1 MFKGYVLNIAS
12 WLLLR
17 DVLRP
22 VMLVAGLVCWRTWP
36 VFFSAVGV
44 LVPSMVAI
52 ELGFWV
58 RGKIVP
64 RYTEDQFARKS
75 LRFKGFGLLSGGEFS
90 LVLRFPSF
98 GTSWNERQPRARRP
112 YHYFSGDSIV
122 GNKFLT
128 GAAAVNTVV
137 SPCQQIGVG

>member
-75 LRFKGFGLLSGGEFS
+75 LRFKRVWS
-90 LVLRFPSF
+90 LVWWGIFIGL
-98 GTSWNERQPRARRP
+98 
-112 YHYFSGDSIV
+112 
-122 GNKFLT
+122 
-128 GAAAVNTVV
+128 AVFIIRYVLE
-137 SPCQQIGVG
+137 